1 MKAKLILLIIFIIT
15 IQSCKDETKQNV
27 TKFEEKAINFPTYEL
42 IGEDENIIVESFDS
56 TVVDINKF
64 NYNNIVFKV
73 GNVFTYYF
81 EHVTNDNQINYF
93 KKTDGYGNWEF
104 VDSDSLDFSTL
115 KTIRISVANGNPMSN
130 SIPDYSQT
138 NLKYSLF
145 DETSYSM
152 SGVIEN
158 EANVWMHPP
167 RDYYFEILELNPF
180 PYIKEPFEIGNKW
193 KWSLKIGDS
202 WADERWKTWQGSIEN
217 KYEYEIVDKR
227 KLETELGELNC
238 YLIKSNAKSRIGKTE
253 LTAFFHEKYGFVK
266 LNYINIDGTK
276 TNLELIEHSESKTAG
291 NIGYK

>member
-1 MKAKLILLIIFIIT
+1 MKAKLFLLIIFIIT

-27 TKFEEKAINFPTYEL
+27 AEFEEKAINFPTYEL
-42 IGEDENIIVESFDS
+42 IGEDESIVVESFDS

-64 NYNNIVFKV
+64 NHNNIVFKV
-73 GNVFTYYF
+73 GSEFTYSF
-81 EHVTNDNQINYF
+81 EHVTNDKKIKYF

-115 KTIRISVANGNPMSN
+115 QIIKISVANGNPMSN

-138 NLKYSLF
+138 NLKYSLS
-145 DETSYSM
+145 DESSYSM

-180 PYIKEPFEIGNKW
+180 PYVKAPFEIGNKW

-202 WADERWKTWQGSIEN
+202 WADERWKMWQGTIEN

-227 KLETELGELNC
+227 KLETEIGELTC
-238 YLIKSNAKSRIGKTE
+238 YEIKSNAKSRIGETE
-253 LTAFFHEKYGFVK
+253 LTAFFHEKYGFVR
-266 LNYINIDGTK
+266 LNYKNIDGTK
-276 TNLELIEHSESKTAG
+276 TNLELIEYSE
-291 NIGYK
+291 